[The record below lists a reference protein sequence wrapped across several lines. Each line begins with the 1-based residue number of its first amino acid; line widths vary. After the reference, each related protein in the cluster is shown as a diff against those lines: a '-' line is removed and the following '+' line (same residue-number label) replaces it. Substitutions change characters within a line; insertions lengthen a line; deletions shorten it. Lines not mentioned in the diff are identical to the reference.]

1 MAKKVTAKKGK
12 PAPAEKPLSIKERLF
27 ADRFLIHGIG
37 RQAAIEAGYKDGTG
51 IMVVASRLLDK
62 PNIKAYLEAR
72 TTKIFDKLEIT
83 QERVMKEY
91 ARLAFSDIRSFFNE
105 AGGLKSLHE
114 LDDDAAAVLA
124 SVETDELFEGH
135 GEERRQVGVTRKIKM
150 WDKKGA
156 LDSICKVMGWNA
168 PEKKEL
174 TGKDGAPLIPQP
186 DLSKLTDEELRV
198 MAQIKRKLNVEHI

>member
-1 MAKKVTAKKGK
+1 MAKKVTAKKEAA
-12 PAPAEKPLSIKERLF
+12 APADKPLSIKERLF

-37 RQAAIEAGYKDGTG
+37 RQAAIEAGYKDGAGT
-51 IMVVASRLLDK
+51 MVVASRLLDK

-72 TTKIFDKLEIT
+72 TTKIFDKLELT

-91 ARLAFSDIRSFFNE
+91 ARIALSDIRAYFTTE
-105 AGGLKSLHE
+105 GELKPLHE
-114 LDDDAAAVLA
+114 LDDDAAAALS

-135 GEERRQVGVTRKIKM
+135 GDLRHQVGVTRKIKM

-174 TGKDGAPLIPQP
+174 TGKDGTPLIPQP